1 MNWRVAPA
9 ALDWR
14 GDQPFSTT
22 FGDIYHAP
30 DARAE
35 VERVFLVPS
44 GIPRGKPTAHGFRI
58 GELGFGT
65 GLNFVV
71 AAAALRRAG
80 EQLSFTSFEA
90 APIAAEAFR
99 ALARRRAAHHPEL
112 ADLYRELAE
121 VYPPLLSGWHQ
132 RRLANG
138 RVHLHLFYGDAGAGL
153 SSLVERSQPACVAPM
168 HAWFL
173 DGFAPDRNPELWSP
187 EVINAIARLSSRGTT
202 VATFTAAGRVRRAL
216 AAEGF
221 SMRRVDQRPHK
232 RESLAGEFVGADRAV
247 SSVPGR
253 VRILGAGL
261 AGASVARQLAERGVA
276 VTLYDQ
282 RLGGEVFEMMRQP
295 ALQSA
300 TVPPAQE
307 AAGSTLPATVLHGRL
322 LADASSLGAFR
333 AYAYLHAAA
342 FARGFAG
349 FHATGVLQTL
359 PSARDNDFDTE
370 DARLRTIAACWA
382 PDDDWL
388 RVESPSAASARAG
401 WPVSRPAL
409 WFPQGGIVSTPA
421 FVRALIDHPL
431 IATVPEDLP
440 LPGQPGG
447 PLPDSTSPVVLA
459 CGMRVL
465 DAPAAAHLEL
475 AAVPGQIDRVQTAA
489 VPRLPL
495 VGEGYLVPHQGFLF
509 AGSTYEYRPWE
520 PGAATRSNLAQLAH
534 RPWRPIGAFRGER
547 ATTSDRLPLIGPL
560 DQPDESPIPGLWITS
575 GHGSMGN
582 VTSHLAGAVISAALS
597 GHPPP
602 VSDDLSAALLP
613 ARFRARQARRGIRH
627 RG

>member
-1 MNWRVAPA
+1 LNWRVAPA

-30 DARAE
+30 DAHAE
-35 VERVFLVPS
+35 VERVFLAPS

-80 EQLSFTSFEA
+80 EQLTFTSFEA
-90 APIAAEAFR
+90 APIAPETFR
-99 ALARRRAAHHPEL
+99 ALARRRAACHPEL

-138 RVHLHLFYGDAGAGL
+138 RVHLHIFYGDAGAGL
-153 SSLVERSQPACVAPM
+153 SSLITRSQSVRVAPM

-173 DGFAPDRNPELWSP
+173 DGFAPDRNPELWAP
-187 EVINAIARLSSRGTT
+187 EVIAAIARLSSRGTT

-221 SMRRVDQRPHK
+221 AMRRVDQRPHK

-247 SSVPGR
+247 SAVPGR

-261 AGASVARQLAERGVA
+261 AGASLARQLAERGVA
-276 VTLYDQ
+276 VTLYDK
-282 RLGGEVFEMMRQP
+282 RLGAGAFDTKRQP
-295 ALQSA
+295 GLQNA
-300 TVPPAQE
+300 TDPLTRE
-307 AAGSTLPATVLHGRL
+307 SAGSTLPATVLHGRL
-322 LADASSLGAFR
+322 LPDPSALGALR
-333 AYAYLHAAA
+333 ALAYLHAAA

-349 FHATGVLQTL
+349 FQTTGVLQTL
-359 PSARDNDFDTE
+359 PTARDNDFDVE

-409 WFPQGGIVSTPA
+409 WFPHGGIVSTPT

-431 IATVPEDLP
+431 IDTVPEDLP

-447 PLPDSTSPVVLA
+447 PLPDPDTPVVLA

-475 AAVPGQIDRVQTAA
+475 AAVPGQIDRVQTAS

-495 VGEGYLVPHQGFLF
+495 VGDGYLVPHQGFLF

-534 RPWRPIGAFRGER
+534 RPWRPYGSFRGER

-560 DQPDESPIPGLWITS
+560 DHPDASPIPGLWITS

-627 RG
+627 R